1 MKKSRVT
8 ITSTSAVE
16 TVNLRTQLV
25 SVRVPSEKIE
35 DDVNDLAN
43 FSIEVIG
50 NDAAVTLTAKGAF
63 AGSGFLAV
71 SGGTF
76 AISGGHQKI
85 EGFALSELKF
95 TRTGTTSYTINITR
109 EIAE

>member
-1 MKKSRVT
+1 MKLNRKIVT
-8 ITSTSAVE
+8 SVLAVE
-16 TVNLRTQLV
+16 TVDLKTLDA
-25 SVRVPSEKIE
+25 SS
-35 DDVNDLAN
+35 DAGDVQRIAN
-43 FSIEVIG
+43 FDIEVIG

-63 AGSGFLAV
+63 TGSDFLAV

>member
-1 MKKSRVT
+1 MKRAAKSY
-8 ITSTSAVE
+8 TSTSSVE
-16 TVNLRTQLV
+16 TIALIDIDEGVDGDV
-25 SVRVPSEKIE
+25 AKI
-35 DDVNDLAN
+35 AN

-50 NDAAVTLTAKGAF
+50 NDAEVTLTAKGAF

-95 TRTGTTSYTINITR
+95 TRSGTTSYTINITR